1 MTLGESMVG
10 LGRLELPTSPL
21 SGVRSNHLSYRPTA
35 YEVNAILS
43 FPNANCLAPR
53 CRAFASSAI
62 LRGLEFRPWGVVI
75 SRHEP

>member
-1 MTLGESMVG
+1 
-10 LGRLELPTSPL
+10 
-21 SGVRSNHLSYRPTA
+21 
-35 YEVNAILS
+35 VNAILS